1 MHCSKILKFII
12 QIFKTINNK
21 KKKEFKEI
29 KFNHL
34 MSIYELNYHNLKQV
48 LNFRS
53 QKNFQRSKIN
63 KNLIIDDVY
72 QDKFTRIFKMYHKFS
87 YDEQL
92 QTNTTFSIKPHL
104 IFYMYEDAQLLE
116 VKSLKD
122 NRMFESTMSH
132 KIKLNLNLFYW
143 LKNYINQ

>member
-1 MHCSKILKFII
+1 M
-12 QIFKTINNK
+12 FKTINNK

-72 QDKFTRIFKMYHKFS
+72 QDKFTRIFKMYNKFS

>member
-1 MHCSKILKFII
+1 MFR
-12 QIFKTINNK
+12 TIENK
-21 KKKEFKEI
+21 KKRKFKEI

-34 MSIYELNYHNLKQV
+34 MSIYELNYYNLKQI

-53 QKNFQRSKIN
+53 QKNFQDSKVN

-92 QTNTTFSIKPHL
+92 QSNATFSIKPHL

>member
-1 MHCSKILKFII
+1 M
-12 QIFKTINNK
+12 FKTINNK

-122 NRMFESTMSH
+122 NRMLYLSVIAH
-132 KIKLNLNLFYW
+132 HN
-143 LKNYINQ
+143 

>member
-1 MHCSKILKFII
+1 M
-12 QIFKTINNK
+12 FKAIENEK
-21 KKKEFKEI
+21 KREFKEI

-34 MSIYELNYHNLKQV
+34 MSIYELNYHNLKQI

-53 QKNFQRSKIN
+53 QKTSQDSKVN

-72 QDKFTRIFKMYHKFS
+72 QDKFTRIFRMYHKFS

-143 LKNYINQ
+143 LKKYINQ

>member
-1 MHCSKILKFII
+1 M
-12 QIFKTINNK
+12 FKAIENK
-21 KKKEFKEI
+21 KKREFKDI

-34 MSIYELNYHNLKQV
+34 MSIYELNFHNLKQI
-48 LNFRS
+48 LNFKS
-53 QKNFQRSKIN
+53 QKNFQDSKVN
-63 KNLIIDDVY
+63 KNLIIDNVY
-72 QDKFTRIFKMYHKFS
+72 QDKFTRIFRMYHKFS

-92 QTNTTFSIKPHL
+92 HTNSTFSIKPHL

-122 NRMFESTMSH
+122 NRTFESTMSH

-143 LKNYINQ
+143 IKTYINQ

>member
-1 MHCSKILKFII
+1 MFR
-12 QIFKTINNK
+12 TIENK

-34 MSIYELNYHNLKQV
+34 MSIYELNYHNLKQI
-48 LNFRS
+48 LNYRS
-53 QKNFQRSKIN
+53 QKTSQDSKVN

-72 QDKFTRIFKMYHKFS
+72 QDKFTRIFRMYHKFS

-122 NRMFESTMSH
+122 NRTFESTMSH

>member
-1 MHCSKILKFII
+1 MFR
-12 QIFKTINNK
+12 TIENK
-21 KKKEFKEI
+21 KKREFKEI

-34 MSIYELNYHNLKQV
+34 MSIYELNYHNLKQI
-48 LNFRS
+48 LNFGS
-53 QKNFQRSKIN
+53 QKTFQDSKVN

-72 QDKFTRIFKMYHKFS
+72 QDKFTRIFRMYHKFS

-92 QTNTTFSIKPHL
+92 QSNTTFSIKPHL

>member
-1 MHCSKILKFII
+1 M
-12 QIFKTINNK
+12 FKAIENK
-21 KKKEFKEI
+21 KKREFKDI

-34 MSIYELNYHNLKQV
+34 MSIYELNYHNLKQI

-53 QKNFQRSKIN
+53 QKAFQDSKVN

-92 QTNTTFSIKPHL
+92 QTNSTFSIKPHL

-122 NRMFESTMSH
+122 NRTFESTMSH

>member
-1 MHCSKILKFII
+1 MFR
-12 QIFKTINNK
+12 TIENK

-34 MSIYELNYHNLKQV
+34 MSIYELNYHNLKQI

-53 QKNFQRSKIN
+53 QKTSQDSKVN

-72 QDKFTRIFKMYHKFS
+72 QDKFTRIFRMYHKFS

-122 NRMFESTMSH
+122 NRTIESTMSH

>member
-1 MHCSKILKFII
+1 M
-12 QIFKTINNK
+12 FKAIENEK
-21 KKKEFKEI
+21 KREFKEI

-34 MSIYELNYHNLKQV
+34 MSIYELNYHNLKQI

-53 QKNFQRSKIN
+53 QKTFQDSKVN

-72 QDKFTRIFKMYHKFS
+72 QDKFTRIFRMYHKFS

-92 QTNTTFSIKPHL
+92 QTNATFSIKPHL

-122 NRMFESTMSH
+122 NRTFESTMSH